1 MITKEKA
8 EDKRKIKFNKGNLKP
23 LDMKNF
29 FNDEVNF
36 LNLICWLLII
46 FILIYLFF
54 LFIRI

>member
-54 LFIRI
+54 LLIRI